1 MKIQRYRFQQHG
13 DGRGR
18 LTVVENNE
26 DIPFAI
32 RRVYY
37 LYDTSPGFI
46 RGLHSHKSLEQILV
60 CVTGSCKIL
69 MDDGYSKEEVVLDDP
84 NEGLYIGPN
93 VWREMYDFTEGAVLL
108 VMASELYD
116 ESDYI
121 RNYDTFIDRV
131 KGNNISDGSN

>member
-93 VWREMYDFTEGAVLL
+93 VWTEMYDFTEGAVLL